1 MCKKCIV
8 CGNDLTGPSQRKF
21 CSSRCAAIYNNNK
34 RKERNYST
42 KGRTKIVQCIR
53 CGCNIDVSIHSSRKS
68 WICNECK
75 QNNSPHSKNVEKIK
89 SILEFSKRTAVKI
102 LKRMG
107 AKCSICGWDESTCDI
122 HHIIPKKNGG
132 TDNMDNLIY
141 ICPNCHRICHTT
153 NKYSIEHL
161 KSLAIS
167 ILYKD
172 WKNFYHPSN
181 WSFSSNAV
189 LLSDRGP
196 ETISASRRSKIGL
209 TWICQIIQAP
219 VVRC

>member
-122 HHIIPKKNGG
+122 HHIIAVRIFPLHKQRNQCFP
-132 TDNMDNLIY
+132 LIY
-141 ICPNCHRICHTT
+141 
-153 NKYSIEHL
+153 KMVS
-161 KSLAIS
+161 
-167 ILYKD
+167 
-172 WKNFYHPSN
+172 
-181 WSFSSNAV
+181 
-189 LLSDRGP
+189 LSD
-196 ETISASRRSKIGL
+196 ISLNIFEYCLYRKYPYL
-209 TWICQIIQAP
+209 YE
-219 VVRC
+219 